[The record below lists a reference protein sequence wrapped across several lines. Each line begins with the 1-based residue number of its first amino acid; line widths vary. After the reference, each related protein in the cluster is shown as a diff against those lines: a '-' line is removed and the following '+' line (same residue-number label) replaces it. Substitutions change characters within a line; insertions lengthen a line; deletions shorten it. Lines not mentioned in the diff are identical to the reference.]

1 MGFIAA
7 QSSLFSTI
15 WGWSILV
22 LGLYFILIRRNNNNL
37 AGIFSGYIMGLEIV
51 LRMTGAN
58 VIWEFGKYS
67 IIIFFLFALIIEKG
81 KNLKIS
87 ILMVIYVM
95 GFIPSILLLPMD
107 QIDEWRQNI
116 SFNLSGPISLFMS
129 YLYFKDRSI
138 SFANLSSLFR
148 AISLPLISMITIIVF
163 RMPSIDD
170 LTFGTEANYQMS
182 GGYGP
187 NQVSSA
193 LGLIITLIA
202 LGKILRFTIFGKGIV
217 DYIMLIVCSTITLLT
232 FARGGFLT
240 SIFSIFATWLLTLK
254 NRSSRQYR
262 FGAFLFFFM
271 ILIITWNIISDF
283 TSGKISERYSGI
295 INFNQN
301 GELIN
306 ESNRIKIMSIDLE
319 IFWDNYLVG
328 VGPGRATEMR
338 ADYGYDYTV
347 AAHSEFTRAVAEHGI
362 FGALGVLCLFF
373 LSYGQYAISENHNKY
388 IATCFTIL
396 AILTMLHSAMRL
408 SMPGFIFGL
417 AFLRIIDSE
426 KPSLTYPIKH

>member
-7 QSSLFSTI
+7 QSSFVSTV
-15 WGWSILV
+15 WGWSVLF
-22 LGLYFILIRRNNNNL
+22 LGLYFILIRRNEINQ
-37 AGIFSGYIMGLEIV
+37 AGIFAAYMMGLEIV
-51 LRMTGAN
+51 LRMVGAN
-58 VIWEFGKYS
+58 VLWEFGKYS
-67 IIIFFLFALIIEKG
+67 IITFFIFALIIEKG
-81 KNLKIS
+81 KDLRIS
-87 ILMVIYVM
+87 ILIFIYIM

-116 SFNLSGPISLFMS
+116 SFNLSGPLSLFMS

-138 SFANLSSLFR
+138 TKANLSSLFR

-202 LGKILRFTIFGKGIV
+202 LGKILRFSIFGKDIV
-217 DYIMLIVCSTITLLT
+217 DYIMLMVCSTISLLT

-240 SIFSIFATWLLTLK
+240 SILSIFSTWLITLN
-254 NRSSRQYR
+254 NRSRRQYR
-262 FGAFLFFFM
+262 FGAFFFFLM

-283 TSGKISERYSGI
+283 TSGKISDRYSGI

-306 ESNRIKIMSIDLE
+306 ESNRIKIMTIDLE
-319 IFWDNYLVG
+319 IFWDNFLVG

-338 ADYGYDYTV
+338 ADYGYVHTV
-347 AAHSEFTRAVAEHGI
+347 AAHSEFTRALAEHGV

-373 LSYGQYAISENHNKY
+373 LSYGQYAICKNHNKY
-388 IATCFTIL
+388 ITVCFTIM

-417 AFLRIIDSE
+417 AFLRIIDIE
-426 KPSLTYPIKH
+426 KPSLPYPIKH